1 MAHVWPLNGLVVVG
15 NGPQAWQQD
24 CHLGRKAD
32 FIRKSISFF
41 DHPHEKIIT
50 SKYYL
55 LITLTTKIILQVA
68 QKIDVKTKF
77 IKDIFYDA
85 KGKEIMCKLLLYFRQ
100 DTLLTEFIQDV
111 KETSSEGSK
120 SEKSPEDYI
129 LSELKK
135 YVKKHQDFFREIE

>member
-1 MAHVWPLNGLVVVG
+1 MNMTNYIDSLKIKKKNY
-15 NGPQAWQQD
+15 
-24 CHLGRKAD
+24 
-32 FIRKSISFF
+32 
-41 DHPHEKIIT
+41 HPHEKIMT

-68 QKIDVKTKF
+68 QKTDVKTKF

-100 DTLLTEFIQDV
+100 DTLLTEFIKDV

-120 SEKSPEDYI
+120 SEKIPEDYI
-129 LSELKK
+129 HSELKK
-135 YVKKHQDFFREIE
+135 YVKKH